1 MKTEKPKLDYT
12 PVIVLIER
20 RIMEIRESLSIVNAA
35 GLTAT
40 EMGSMMKKHNEILAP
55 YRDAVLQLKF
65 QTHNWTQEEMFVNA
79 IANVKPFTI
88 P

>member
-12 PVIVLIER
+12 PVIILIEKK
-20 RIMEIRESLSIVNAA
+20 IMELSLGLAMVDIA
-35 GLTAT
+35 GLTPT
-40 EMGSMMKKHNEILAP
+40 EIEIMRKKHNDILEP
-55 YRDAVLQLKF
+55 YRDAVMQLKC
-65 QTHNWTQEEMFVNA
+65 QTHNWTNQERYINA